1 MTKESVF
8 SANNQFIKQI
18 DGRPMRSPMS
28 VVFSE
33 IYMYKMEND
42 VLKPLKPIFYKNY
55 VGQTYVIKKHKKTDT
70 LFVR

>member
-1 MTKESVF
+1 
-8 SANNQFIKQI
+8 
-18 DGRPMRSPMS
+18 MRSPMS